1 MSELQIG
8 LLALGA
14 LVVVCVLAF
23 NKIQELRARR
33 QAVKHFASGHEDVL
47 LKGSGGAGARPAEP
61 AVPPRTWVEPTWNEA
76 AEVDLALANAAT
88 EPRVAEPRT
97 ANPAGAD
104 PEVAAERAGEA
115 QAHPVSRPR
124 GEPVAVHTPAV
135 LDERIDF
142 IAELQFVEPLLG
154 SHLVMEIEKFAAA
167 RIIGCDGFNGGA
179 GAWEGLDRDAVY
191 EMARI
196 GIQLSDRGGPLR
208 ADELEQFQRWV
219 DEAATRL
226 GAMVE
231 WNGMQSPLTR
241 AAELDAFCA
250 EVDVQISVNLL
261 CTGPIAETKLRGLA
275 EAHGFKRETDGV
287 FRRRD
292 EEGAEIIALRQSAP
306 VAACLIYDVPRVARE
321 AAAFGMMMHCARI
334 IAKGLDARI
343 VDDNGRP
350 LDEAMQA
357 SIQASLAGIH
367 ARMDAA
373 DMPAG
378 GALAQRVFA

>member
-23 NKIQELRARR
+23 NKFQELRARR
-33 QAVKHFASGHEDVL
+33 QATRHFASGHEDVL
-47 LKGSGGAGARPAEP
+47 LKTGGAGKEADDAAPAK
-61 AVPPRTWVEPTWNEA
+61 PPRTWVEPTWNEPADDA
-76 AEVDLALANAAT
+76 APAPEARPEARS
-88 EPRVAEPRT
+88 EPP
-97 ANPAGAD
+97 P
-104 PEVAAERAGEA
+104 PEAKIFQPTRSSE
-115 QAHPVSRPR
+115 PVSLHAP
-124 GEPVAVHTPAV
+124 PV
-135 LDERIDF
+135 LDGRIDF
-142 IAELQFVEPLLG
+142 TAELQFVEPLLG

-167 RIIGCDGFNGGA
+167 RIIGCDGFNAAA

-191 EMARI
+191 EMSRI

-208 ADELEQFQRWV
+208 AEELEQFQQWV
-219 DEAATRL
+219 DEAAARL

-250 EVDVQISVNLL
+250 EVDVQISVNLVAN
-261 CTGPIAETKLRGLA
+261 GPIAETKLRGLA
-275 EAHGFKRETDGV
+275 EAHGFKREADGV

-292 EEGAEIIALRQSAP
+292 EEGTEIIALRQSAP
-306 VAACLIYDVPRVARE
+306 TAASLIYDVPRVARD
-321 AAAFGMMMHCARI
+321 AAAFGMMMHCARTI
-334 IAKGLDARI
+334 GKGLDARI

-350 LDEAMQA
+350 LDEAMQTR
-357 SIQASLAGIH
+357 IQSSLAGIH

-378 GALAQRVFA
+378 GALAQRVFT

>member
-23 NKIQELRARR
+23 NKFQELRARR
-33 QAVKHFASGHEDVL
+33 QADRHFASGHEDVL
-47 LKGSGGAGARPAEP
+47 LKGGAKEEAGGKPKDGEAA
-61 AVPPRTWVEPTWNEA
+61 PPRTWVEPTWNDQLDDDLPVPGDTQAGSA
-76 AEVDLALANAAT
+76 AGVDPLRANT
-88 EPRVAEPRT
+88 QPGHT
-97 ANPAGAD
+97 
-104 PEVAAERAGEA
+104 
-115 QAHPVSRPR
+115 S
-124 GEPVAVHTPAV
+124 EPVAVHGPAV
-135 LDERIDF
+135 LDDRIDF

-154 SHLVMEIEKFAAA
+154 SHLVMEIEKFAAG
-167 RIIGCDGFNGGA
+167 RIIGCDGFNA
-179 GAWEGLDRDAVY
+179 VASDWEALDRDAVY

-208 ADELEQFQRWV
+208 AEELEQFQQWV
-219 DEAATRL
+219 DQTAARL

-231 WNGMQSPLTR
+231 WTGMQSPLTR

-250 EVDVQISVNLL
+250 EVDVQISVNLVSS
-261 CTGPIAETKLRGLA
+261 GPVADTKLRGLS
-275 EAHGFKRETDGV
+275 EAHGFKKEVDGV

-292 EEGAEIIALRQSAP
+292 EEGLELISLRQSAP
-306 VAACLIYDVPRVARE
+306 VAVTLTYDVPRVPRD
-321 AAAFGMMMHCARI
+321 AAAFGMLMHCARTI
-334 IAKGLDARI
+334 GKGLDAKI

-350 LDEAMQA
+350 LDEAMQ
-357 SIQASLAGIH
+357 SRIQSSLAGIH

-378 GALAQRVFA
+378 GALAQRIFT

>member
-1 MSELQIG
+1 VHG
-8 LLALGA
+8 
-14 LVVVCVLAF
+14 
-23 NKIQELRARR
+23 
-33 QAVKHFASGHEDVL
+33 
-47 LKGSGGAGARPAEP
+47 
-61 AVPPRTWVEPTWNEA
+61 PP
-76 AEVDLALANAAT
+76 
-88 EPRVAEPRT
+88 
-97 ANPAGAD
+97 
-104 PEVAAERAGEA
+104 
-115 QAHPVSRPR
+115 
-124 GEPVAVHTPAV
+124 V
-135 LDERIDF
+135 LDGRIDF
-142 IAELQFVEPLLG
+142 TAELQFVEPLLG

-167 RIIGCDGFNGGA
+167 RIIGCDGFNAAA

-191 EMARI
+191 EMSRI

-208 ADELEQFQRWV
+208 AEELEQFQQWV
-219 DEAATRL
+219 DEAAARL

-250 EVDVQISVNLL
+250 EVDVQISVNLVAN
-261 CTGPIAETKLRGLA
+261 GPIAETKLRGLA
-275 EAHGFKRETDGV
+275 EAHGFKREADGV

-292 EEGAEIIALRQSAP
+292 EEGSEIIALRQSAP
-306 VAACLIYDVPRVARE
+306 TAASLIYDVPRVVRE

-334 IAKGLDARI
+334 IGKGLDARI

-357 SIQASLAGIH
+357 RIQSSLAGIH

-378 GALAQRVFA
+378 GALAQRVFT